1 MDSWF
6 QSKWF
11 IRVLSLA
18 FAVTLFIFVN
28 VESNTSGS
36 DSSIPARNNQVHTLD
51 DVPVDIHI
59 DSDNYVVSGVPEFA
73 TVTLEGAPSVI
84 MPALFNRNFSVYV
97 DLEGLGE
104 GEHTVELEHTLSE
117 DIKVYIEPKTIVV
130 TIEER
135 ATEEF
140 PITVEFLNE
149 DALPE
154 GYEVG
159 SYELDQTTVTITTS
173 RTTMEQIG
181 VVKIYVDLAG
191 VDGPI
196 QNREVP
202 INVYDTQGNELN
214 VRLDRETVEISVEF
228 INPSKVVPLNIETT
242 GELPEGFSLMSISA
256 NLDEVEIFAVSD
268 ILQGI
273 DSISTEPIDLSQ
285 ITESGTIEVGFDLP
299 AGVNT
304 GDLETIEVT
313 IQVEETRIIE
323 AMAIEEEKL
332 EEGFEVTFLEPT
344 DAEMDITVTGDEE
357 LLRDLS
363 RDDFRIIVNLD
374 GLDEGEHQV
383 PVTIDWEEI
392 DDVTVTPEFEEV
404 TVEIE

>member
-214 VRLDRETVEISVEF
+214 VRLDRESVEISVEF
-228 INPSKVVPLNIETT
+228 INPSKVVPINIETT

-313 IQVEETRIIE
+313 IQVEETRTIE
-323 AMAIEEEKL
+323 AMAIEEEEL
-332 EEGFEVTFLEPT
+332 EEGFEVTFLEPS

>member
-214 VRLDRETVEISVEF
+214 VRLDRESVEISVEF
-228 INPSKVVPLNIETT
+228 INPSKVVPINIETT

-357 LLRDLS
+357 LLRGLS
-363 RDDFRIIVNLD
+363 RDDFRIIVDLD

>member
-242 GELPEGFSLMSISA
+242 GELPEGFSLISISA

-357 LLRDLS
+357 LLRGLS
-363 RDDFRIIVNLD
+363 RDDFRIIVDLD

>member
-242 GELPEGFSLMSISA
+242 GELPEGFSLISISA

-323 AMAIEEEKL
+323 ALAIEEEKL

-357 LLRDLS
+357 LLRGLS
-363 RDDFRIIVNLD
+363 RDDFRIIVDLD

>member
-214 VRLDRETVEISVEF
+214 VRLDRESVEISVEF

-242 GELPEGFSLMSISA
+242 GELPEGFSLISISA

-313 IQVEETRIIE
+313 IQVEETRTIE
-323 AMAIEEEKL
+323 AMAIEEEEL
-332 EEGFEVTFLEPT
+332 EEGFEVTFL
-344 DAEMDITVTGDEE
+344 
-357 LLRDLS
+357 S
-363 RDDFRIIVNLD
+363 RYDFRSIVDLD

>member
-159 SYELDQTTVTITTS
+159 SYELDQTMVTITTS

-242 GELPEGFSLMSISA
+242 GELPEGFSLISISA

-357 LLRDLS
+357 LLRGLS
-363 RDDFRIIVNLD
+363 RDDFRIIVDLD

>member
-214 VRLDRETVEISVEF
+214 VRLDRESVEISVEF
-228 INPSKVVPLNIETT
+228 INPSKVVPINIETT

-313 IQVEETRIIE
+313 IQVEETRTIE
-323 AMAIEEEKL
+323 AMAIEEEEL

>member
-214 VRLDRETVEISVEF
+214 VRLDRESVEISVEF

-242 GELPEGFSLMSISA
+242 GELPEGFSLISISA

-357 LLRDLS
+357 LLRGLS
-363 RDDFRIIVNLD
+363 RDDFRIIVDLD

>member
-214 VRLDRETVEISVEF
+214 VRLDRESVEISVEF
-228 INPSKVVPLNIETT
+228 INPSKVVPINIETT

-323 AMAIEEEKL
+323 AMAIEEEEL